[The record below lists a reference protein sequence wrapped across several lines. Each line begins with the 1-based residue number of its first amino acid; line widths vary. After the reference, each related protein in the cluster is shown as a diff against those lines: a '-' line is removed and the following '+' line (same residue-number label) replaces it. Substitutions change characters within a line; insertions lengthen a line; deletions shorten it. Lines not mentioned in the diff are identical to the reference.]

1 MAFIFEKFRG
11 GGDNLAYVIGCSST
25 KTAAV
30 VDPISAHDI
39 LEYTEKKKLEILFV
53 LNTHGHPDH
62 TGGNQVITNSTGA
75 KVLAHPSDRV
85 LNVSE
90 PLADGQEIEVGKTKI
105 EVIHTPGHTAGSV
118 CFRVHNKFISGDTVF
133 LAGAGNT
140 RFGGDVKD
148 LFQSFKHKIIPLTA
162 RLELCPGH
170 DYAYTN
176 LHFAQ
181 TIEPDNTH
189 IDQKLKQLK
198 DAERKGTIISSTLGE
213 EKKYNPF
220 FRVENPELIESL
232 TTEYPDLSPEDP
244 FETFKQIR
252 ELRNQW

>member
-1 MAFIFEKFRG
+1 MALIFEKFRG
-11 GGDNLAYVIGCSST
+11 GGDNLAYVIGCSSQ
-25 KTAAV
+25 KAAAV
-30 VDPISAHDI
+30 IDPISAHDI
-39 LEYTEKKKLEILFV
+39 LEYCENKKLRILFV

-62 TGGNQVITNSTGA
+62 TGGNDVITSATGA
-75 KVLAHPSDRV
+75 HILAHPNDRI

-90 PLADGQEIEVGKTKI
+90 PLADGKHIEVGKVNI

-118 CFRVHNKFISGDTVF
+118 SFRVQNKLISGDTVF

-140 RFGGDVKD
+140 RFGGDVHD
-148 LFQSFKHKIIPLTA
+148 LFQSFQNKIIPLPA
-162 RLELCPGH
+162 RTELCPGH

-189 IDQKLKQLK
+189 IDHKLKELK
-198 DAERKGTIISSTLGE
+198 DAEKERHIISSTIGE

-220 FRVENPELIESL
+220 FRIENPELIESL
-232 TTEYPDLSPEDP
+232 TSEYPDLSPENP
-244 FETFKQIR
+244 FEIFKQIR